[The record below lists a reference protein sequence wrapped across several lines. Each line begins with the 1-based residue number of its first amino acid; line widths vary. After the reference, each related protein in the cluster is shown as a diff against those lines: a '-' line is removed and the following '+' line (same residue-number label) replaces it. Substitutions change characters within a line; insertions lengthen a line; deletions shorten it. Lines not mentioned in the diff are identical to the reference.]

1 MGQSLYRH
9 PLLTTPM
16 EMCKSPTL
24 GEGITTP
31 SSVCTQRCWG
41 LAQLSLSSSPPD
53 CAPPPVGSTPVGYS
67 SSSTHLLGAGA
78 ISKVAILCSHLHLL
92 PQHLAP
98 PSCPLLQLPPSWALW
113 SLLSPKPYSTHV
125 KSGSASLGCSNKQL
139 NSKQQDTYD
148 RSVLWE
154 IQI

>member
-31 SSVCTQRCWG
+31 SSVCTQCCWG

-53 CAPPPVGSTPVGYS
+53 RAPPPVGSTPVGYS
-67 SSSTHLLGAGA
+67 LDLGGVSLSHQLLIDPSAWRWCHLQSGH
-78 ISKVAILCSHLHLL
+78 IVQS
-92 PQHLAP
+92 PAP
-98 PSCPLLQLPPSWALW
+98 PAPAPGTSKLPPPSTASQLGSVVTLVPKALLHTRKIRF
-113 SLLSPKPYSTHV
+113 SL
-125 KSGSASLGCSNKQL
+125 SGLL
-139 NSKQQDTYD
+139 
-148 RSVLWE
+148 
-154 IQI
+154 